1 MTRECLASTSGEVE
15 LKSRTNATDRAFW
28 RKEKAC
34 TVKDLCEIWAMNC
47 GYWSSI
53 CLIRVSRSSICR
65 GSGGMIL
72 QPLCGFLTWSLNQ
85 GIAVLFLYYVLSLR
99 CVIAHVRSVRA
110 NPNRG
115 VALLSGF
122 SLFLFFGD
130 IGLLDPFLS
139 VQ

>member
-1 MTRECLASTSGEVE
+1 
-15 LKSRTNATDRAFW
+15 
-28 RKEKAC
+28 
-34 TVKDLCEIWAMNC
+34 
-47 GYWSSI
+47 
-53 CLIRVSRSSICR
+53 
-65 GSGGMIL
+65 MIL